1 MTKAVLLLGGSAQQ
15 LDSFEAAR
23 RLGYRT
29 VLCDW
34 DPNCPGRELADS
46 FYEVSTIDREA
57 VLRVARAES
66 VDGVVS
72 YASDASA
79 PVAAWVSERLGLPG
93 NPCESVAMLC

>member
-72 YASDASA
+72 YASDRKSTRLNSSHGWTSRMPSSA
-79 PVAAWVSERLGLPG
+79 
-93 NPCESVAMLC
+93 